1 MATITL
7 ELGPTTYELDCETR
21 LTGRAQRGESSD
33 FEVFDLRLYRLTLR
47 HSRGVPGQP
56 NYRPA
61 HWERSDALPIP
72 AWLLDD
78 LETAAMESDEAQE
91 AADEQAEASRR
102 PDPDE
107 AYERARDA
115 RMEAGL

>member
-1 MATITL
+1 MATLSL
-7 ELGPTTYELDCETR
+7 ELGPTAYELDFDVRVTFS
-21 LTGRAQRGESSD
+21 ARGEGTEL
-33 FEVFDLRLYRLTLR
+33 EVSGLRLYRMSWR

-56 NYRPA
+56 NYQPA
-61 HWERSDALPIP
+61 HQERSDTLPIP
-72 AWLLDD
+72 AWLMDD
-78 LETAAMESDEAQE
+78 LETAAMDSDEARE
-91 AADEQAEASRR
+91 AADDQAEASRR

>member
-7 ELGPTTYELDCETR
+7 ELGPTAYELDFDVRVTFC
-21 LTGRAQRGESSD
+21 ARGEGTE
-33 FEVFDLRLYRLTLR
+33 FEVSGLRLYRMAWR

-56 NYRPA
+56 DYRPA
-61 HWERSDALPIP
+61 HQERSDALPIP
-72 AWLLDD
+72 PWLLDD
-78 LETAAMESDEAQE
+78 LETAAMDSDEARE
-91 AADEQAEASRR
+91 AAEDQAEASRR

-115 RMEAGL
+115 RMEAE

>member
-1 MATITL
+1 MATLSL
-7 ELGPTTYELDCETR
+7 ELGPTAYELDFDVRVTFS
-21 LTGRAQRGESSD
+21 ARGEGTE
-33 FEVFDLRLYRLTLR
+33 FEVSGLRLYRMSWR

-56 NYRPA
+56 NYQPA
-61 HWERSDALPIP
+61 HQERSDTLPIP
-72 AWLLDD
+72 AWLMDD
-78 LETAAMESDEAQE
+78 LETAAMDSDEARE
-91 AADEQAEASRR
+91 AADDQAEASRR

>member
-1 MATITL
+1 MATLTL
-7 ELGPTTYELDCETR
+7 ELGSTCYELDFDVRVTFS
-21 LTGRAQRGESSD
+21 ARGEGTE
-33 FEVFDLRLYRLTLR
+33 FEVSGLRLYRMAWR

-78 LETAAMESDEAQE
+78 LTTAALESDDAQE
-91 AADEQAEASRR
+91 AADDQAEASRR